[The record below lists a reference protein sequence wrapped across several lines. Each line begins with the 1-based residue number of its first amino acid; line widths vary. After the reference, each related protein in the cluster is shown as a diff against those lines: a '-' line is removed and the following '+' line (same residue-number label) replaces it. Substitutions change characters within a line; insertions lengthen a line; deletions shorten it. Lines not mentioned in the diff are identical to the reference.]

1 MPCHAFALLFTGE
14 SMNSWIRG
22 IALLIVALALSAC
35 GGVKSSHMSRVDQGI
50 EPSADKAVIVFLRPS
65 GMGGA
70 VQSSV
75 YNVTGEQEFIG
86 IVSSGTK
93 IAHAVTPGK
102 HLFMVIGE
110 NADFMD
116 AEVEGG
122 KTYYVLVAPRSGFF
136 KARFSLLPI
145 HSDAAAKY
153 SIRSERFDTWHK
165 DTYWVE
171 NGVTAQQWYEG
182 AKQSVNQKRIVYL
195 RKWRARS
202 AADKAELYLHARD
215 GV

>member
-1 MPCHAFALLFTGE
+1 MKFWLRVALLLA
-14 SMNSWIRG
+14 
-22 IALLIVALALSAC
+22 ALVLSAC
-35 GGVKSSHMSRVDQGI
+35 GGVKSSHMSRAERGI
-50 EPSADKAVIVFLRPS
+50 EPGADKAVIVFLRPS
-65 GMGGA
+65 GYGGG

-75 YNVTGEQEFIG
+75 YDVSKGQEFVG
-86 IVSSGTK
+86 IVSAGTK
-93 IAHAVTPGK
+93 VAHAVTPGK
-102 HLFMVIGE
+102 YLFMVIGE

-116 AEVEGG
+116 AEVEAG
-122 KTYYVLVAPRSGFF
+122 KTYYVLVSPRTGFF

-145 HSDAAAKY
+145 HSDSAAKY
-153 SIRSERFDTWHK
+153 SVQSERFAAWQR

-171 NGVTAQQWYEG
+171 PGASAQQWYAG
-182 AKQSVNQKRIVYL
+182 AKKSVDQKRITYL